1 MNPMHVT
8 IAVVLAVA
16 TGACVVVE
24 LGSCIQLLRHKNAP
38 QARPLLVGLAA
49 AIGAHLSVYGLTG
62 HAWAAAFSVVP
73 FAVVAVMCT
82 PRTWQP
88 PPRRARFEAQPAE
101 PVTTTG
107 EISVR
112 SVTENEQAPLS
123 ASEEQAWESLRR
135 SLGES

>member
-1 MNPMHVT
+1 MNPTHIT
-8 IAVVLAVA
+8 IAVALSIAA
-16 TGACVVVE
+16 AACLVVE
-24 LGSCIQLLRHKNAP
+24 VGSCIALLRRKNEP
-38 QARPLLVGLAA
+38 QARPLLLGLAA

-62 HAWAAAFSVVP
+62 QAWSAAAAVVP
-73 FAVVAVMCT
+73 FAAAAVMCT

-88 PPRRARFEAQPAE
+88 PPRRARFEAHLAE

-135 SLGES
+135 SLGE

>member
-8 IAVVLAVA
+8 IAVVLAIA
-16 TGACVVVE
+16 AAACVGVE
-24 LGSCIQLLRHKNAP
+24 LGSCIMLLRKKNEP

-62 HAWAAAFSVVP
+62 QAWSAAAAVVP
-73 FAVVAVMCT
+73 FAAVAVMCT
-82 PRTWQP
+82 PRPWQA
-88 PPRRARFEAQPAE
+88 PPRRARFEAHLAE

-112 SVTENEQAPLS
+112 SVTENDEAPLS